1 MLPAVT
7 RNVRDG
13 LNRRRELIPLGFT
26 WSFIVLTN
34 ISVLLIVIVSALQ
47 RPRSDLPTALVA
59 LALALIPATRFF
71 VFGVKYSAWLVWVCW
86 STAAALLLF
95 VTATPIDADFA
106 PVLLVLMVGDVVSVA
121 GVPVGLLATA
131 SAAGLLL
138 VASATHRLDAAAL
151 YLSFV
156 AMGWL
161 VGYLM
166 RAQQRL
172 LLEQREAHAALA
184 AHAVAD
190 ERRRIA
196 REVHDV
202 IAHSLSVT
210 LLHVTGARRALQQ
223 DRDVD
228 DAVEALEHA
237 ENLGRH
243 AMTDIRR
250 TVGLLDTAPMTI
262 APEPG
267 IDDIA
272 PLVDGF
278 VKAGLKVTSN
288 VGGPT
293 GRVSAATGLALYRI
307 TQESLANI
315 AKHAPE
321 SRSSVS
327 LSITPST
334 ASLEV
339 VNDMADVPLSTVT
352 SEGRGLRGM
361 RQRVETLGGTIDLG
375 PQNGFWR
382 VRAEIP
388 LNGRERRQRCGS

>member
-13 LNRRRELIPLGFT
+13 LNRRRELIPFGFT

-34 ISVLLIVIVSALQ
+34 VSVALIVVVSALQ
-47 RPRSDLPTALVA
+47 RPRADLPAA
-59 LALALIPATRFF
+59 LAAFAIAVVPATRFF
-71 VFGVKYSAWLVWVCW
+71 VFGVKYSPWSVWVCW
-86 STAAALLLF
+86 STAAGFLLF
-95 VTATPIDADFA
+95 GTSTPVSADFA

-121 GVPVGLLATA
+121 SVSLGLLSTA
-131 SAAGLLL
+131 SAAGLLF
-138 VASATHRLDAAAL
+138 VASVMHRLDAAAL

-166 RAQQRL
+166 RAQQQL
-172 LLEQREAHAALA
+172 LLEQREAQAALA

-228 DAVEALEHA
+228 DAVDALEHA
-237 ENLGRH
+237 EHLGRQ
-243 AMTDIRR
+243 AMTDIRT
-250 TVGLLDTAPMTI
+250 TVGLLDAAPMAF

-267 IDDIA
+267 IEDIA
-272 PLVDGF
+272 LLIDGF
-278 VKAGLKVTSN
+278 IKAGLELTSKLE
-288 VGGPT
+288 GPADQ
-293 GRVSAATGLALYRI
+293 VSAAAGLAIYRI

-321 SRSSVS
+321 SKSSVA
-327 LSITPST
+327 LSITPIV

-339 VNDMADVPLSTVT
+339 LNDMPRASTT
-352 SEGRGLRGM
+352 TSASEGRGLRGM
-361 RQRVETLGGTIDLG
+361 RQRVESLGGTINTG
-375 PQNGFWR
+375 PTGNVWR
-382 VRAEIP
+382 VQAEIP
-388 LNGRERRQRCGS
+388 LDGRDRRTWCGS

>member
-34 ISVLLIVIVSALQ
+34 LSVLLIVVVSALQ
-47 RPRSDLPTALVA
+47 RPQADWPVA
-59 LALALIPATRFF
+59 LAAFAVAVIPATRFF
-71 VFGVKYSAWLVWVCW
+71 VFGVKYSPLLVWACW
-86 STAAALLLF
+86 STAAAFLMFALS
-95 VTATPIDADFA
+95 TPVNDDFA

-121 GVPVGLLATA
+121 GVTVGLLSTA
-131 SAAGLLL
+131 SAAGLLM
-138 VASATHRLDAAAL
+138 VAAATHRLDAAAL

-166 RAQQRL
+166 REQQHL
-172 LLEQREAHAALA
+172 LLEQREAQAALA

-237 ENLGRH
+237 EHLGRQ
-243 AMTDIRR
+243 AMTDIRS

-267 IDDIA
+267 IDDI
-272 PLVDGF
+272 PTLVDGF
-278 VKAGLKVTSN
+278 VTAGLKVTSN
-288 VGGPT
+288 VDGPT
-293 GRVSAATGLALYRI
+293 NQVSAAAGLALYRI

-321 SRSSVS
+321 SRSAVT
-327 LSITPST
+327 LAITPST
-334 ASLEV
+334 ANLEV
-339 VNDMADVPLSTVT
+339 VNDMPRAAAMT

-361 RQRVETLGGTIDLG
+361 RQRIETLNGTIHIG
-375 PQNGFWR
+375 PTGNVWT

-388 LNGRERRQRCGS
+388 LNGRERRMWCGS